1 MPKQK
6 THKGLRKRVK
16 VTARGKVM
24 VSMAGKSHLMTGT
37 RGKDVRRLRG
47 YQAASASEQK
57 RLFKMLRQG

>member
-6 THKGLRKRVK
+6 THKGLRKRAK

-24 VSMAGKSHLMTGT
+24 VTLAGKSHLMTGT

-57 RLFKMLRQG
+57 RLLKMLLGG